1 MGQEYISQV
10 NSTLALKNDYE
21 VTTGTAADAYATLIE
36 NAEPYLLSSILIETY
51 DAIASLK
58 DAAGSWGDDIIL
70 PKGLHEIEVECYGV
84 KLKNRTAGE
93 NSVYQVFGQQNV

>member
-10 NSTLALKNDYE
+10 NAVLSQRNDYE

-36 NAEPYLLSSILIETY
+36 NAEPYLVSSILIEEY

-58 DAAGSWGDDIIL
+58 DAAGVWGDDIIL
-70 PKGLHEIEVECYGV
+70 PKGLHDIEVECYGV
-84 KLKNRTAGE
+84 KLKNRTAGQ
-93 NSVYQVFGQQNV
+93 NSEYQVFGQQNV